1 MKTRRPN
8 TRVSLDQILTFMR
21 QRVEGKSSKY
31 ISDYSINVKNQLKK
45 LVSCGLVQNIDR
57 EYFVTE
63 QGLEYL
69 KVLSCSRKSDRHKI
83 RLQYLEDWDD

>member
-31 ISDYSINVKNQLKK
+31 ISDYSINVKNHLRK
-45 LVSCGLVQNIDR
+45 LTAYGLIQNIDK
-57 EYFVTE
+57 EYFVTKE
-63 QGLEYL
+63 GLEYL
-69 KVLSCSRKSDRHKI
+69 KLLSARKKSDRHKI